1 MKKLIILV
9 SLILVLGINKSSA
22 VTQIGM
28 QTNKEAIQKDE
39 EIELNL
45 NLKDVASF
53 TIEMYFDA
61 VKLQYVRGPENTNV
75 MENRILYTWVSEN
88 GENKQDLEAGTFV
101 FKGLEEGMA
110 TVTASGEFY
119 NSKGESLEI
128 SDNYINIEIKN
139 ELQNIPQ
146 DTEVSQNNISQDENL
161 SQNDISQDEVQ
172 MPVQDDAE
180 DDNANLAVL
189 RLNYPGISP
198 EFNKA
203 IKEYYLVVDNTVE
216 NLEVVAFAENN
227 EATVTISG
235 NENLQMGKNTINI
248 IVESKDKTKTENYK
262 IYVTKTNNI
271 ELANANLETLAIREG
286 TLVPEFNANVTNYNV
301 EVANSVDN
309 IQILAIPQK
318 ENAVVKINGNSVIN
332 TNMEINIGDNKLEIV
347 VVAQDGITIKK
358 YEVNVHRRNEVEEIQ
373 DKQEQEI
380 QAEELFRILQENE
393 IGSGNIENILQ
404 QENNVWIVVFIAIGI
419 LIIAIYFVIKKK
431 RKNKEKF

>member
-9 SLILVLGINKSSA
+9 NLILFLGINKSFA

-28 QTNKEAIQKDE
+28 QTNKETIQKDE

-45 NLKDVASF
+45 NLNDVASF

-61 VKLQYVRGPENTNV
+61 SKLQYVRGPENTNV
-75 MENRILYTWVSEN
+75 MGNRILYTWVSEN
-88 GENKQDLEAGTFV
+88 GENMQSLEAGTFV
-101 FKGLEEGMA
+101 FKGLEEGTA

-119 NSKGESLEI
+119 NSKGENVEI
-128 SDNYINIEIKN
+128 SDNYIDIKIGN
-139 ELQNIPQ
+139 EVQG
-146 DTEVSQNNISQDENL
+146 TVISQSN
-161 SQNDISQDEVQ
+161 ISQDEVQ
-172 MPVQDDAE
+172 MLSEGDVK

-198 EFNKA
+198 EFNKN
-203 IKEYYLVVDNTVE
+203 IKEYYLVVDNTVQ
-216 NLEVVAFAENN
+216 NLEVVALAENN

-235 NENLQMGKNTINI
+235 NENLKIGRNTINI

-286 TLVPEFNANVTNYNV
+286 TLTPEFNAKATNYNV
-301 EVANSVDN
+301 EVANSVDK
-309 IQILAIPQK
+309 IQILAIPQS
-318 ENAVVKINGNSVIN
+318 ENSLVKINGNSVIN
-332 TNMEINIGDNKLEIV
+332 ANMEINVGDNRLEVV

-358 YEVNVHRRNEVEEIQ
+358 YEVNVHRRNEVEET
-373 DKQEQEI
+373 KNMQEQEI
-380 QAEELFRILQENE
+380 QAERLSRILQENE

-404 QENNVWIVVFIAIGI
+404 QENNVWIVVFVAMGI

-431 RKNKEKF
+431 RTNKEKF

>member
-9 SLILVLGINKSSA
+9 NLILFLGINKSFA

-28 QTNKEAIQKDE
+28 QTNKETIQKDE

-45 NLKDVASF
+45 NLNDVASF

-61 VKLQYVRGPENTNV
+61 SKLQYVRGPENTNV
-75 MENRILYTWVSEN
+75 MGNRILYTWVSEN
-88 GENKQDLEAGTFV
+88 GENMQSLEAGTFV

-119 NSKGESLEI
+119 NSKGENVEI
-128 SDNYINIEIKN
+128 SDNYIDIKIGN
-139 ELQNIPQ
+139 EVQG
-146 DTEVSQNNISQDENL
+146 TVISQSN
-161 SQNDISQDEVQ
+161 ISQDEVQ
-172 MPVQDDAE
+172 MLSEGDVK
-180 DDNANLAVL
+180 DDNANLAIL

-198 EFNKA
+198 EFNKN
-203 IKEYYLVVDNTVE
+203 IKEYYLVVDNTVQ
-216 NLEVVAFAENN
+216 NLEVVALAENN
-227 EATVTISG
+227 EAIVTISG

-286 TLVPEFNANVTNYNV
+286 TLTPEFNAKATNYNV
-301 EVANSVDN
+301 EVANSVDK
-309 IQILAIPQK
+309 IQILAIPQS
-318 ENAVVKINGNSVIN
+318 ENSLVKINGNSVIN
-332 TNMEINIGDNKLEIV
+332 ANMEINVGDNRLEVV

-358 YEVNVHRRNEVEEIQ
+358 YEVNVHRRNEVEET
-373 DKQEQEI
+373 KNMQEQEI
-380 QAEELFRILQENE
+380 QAERLSRILQENE

-404 QENNVWIVVFIAIGI
+404 QENNVWIVVFVAMGI

-431 RKNKEKF
+431 RTNKEKF